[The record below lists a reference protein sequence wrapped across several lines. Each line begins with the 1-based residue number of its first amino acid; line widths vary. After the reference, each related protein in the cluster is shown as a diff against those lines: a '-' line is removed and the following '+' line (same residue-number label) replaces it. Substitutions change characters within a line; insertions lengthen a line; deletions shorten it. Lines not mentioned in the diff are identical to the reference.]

1 MPLLNFLLCI
11 SDNIYFN
18 NDLIMF
24 SGLPLLNFFS
34 KQSNVKFNIVAETLA
49 NLDWL
54 NLDPDQEREFKSML
68 DARLNTG
75 DYYELK
81 VYARIDWLTINIR
94 KVYLID
100 QSEIALLKYNR
111 NLSFISLMLNFQEFY
126 NNTNLDL
133 RWGQKVSRVTFEFVP
148 VSIYDKIKV
157 QVDKA
162 SPGIVIFRWS

>member
-1 MPLLNFLLCI
+1 
-11 SDNIYFN
+11 
-18 NDLIMF
+18 MF

-81 VYARIDWLTINIR
+81 VYARIDWLRINIR

-100 QSEIALLKYNR
+100 QSEIALFKYNR
-111 NLSFISLMLNFQEFY
+111 NLYFISLMLNFQEIY

-133 RWGQKVSRVTFEFVP
+133 RWGQKVSCVTFEFIP
-148 VSIYDKIKV
+148 ISMSDKIKV